1 MAESI
6 QVKAV
11 ALATEEAAL
20 IGSRHSVQVGVSN
33 REISND
39 KYKMS
44 DFRVRTEGFVGG
56 FDLHTQSHTNTSF
69 RMPRTYVRVFQRLFF
84 SSTEKVSL

>member
-11 ALATEEAAL
+11 ALATKEAAL
-20 IGSRHSVQVGVSN
+20 IGSRHSVQVSVSN
-33 REISND
+33 REISNA

-44 DFRVRTEGFVGG
+44 DFRVRTKGSWVGLS
-56 FDLHTQSHTNTSF
+56 FTLNPTNTPF
-69 RMPRTYVRVFQRLFF
+69 RMPRTYVRLFF
-84 SSTEKVSL
+84 SSTKNVSL

>member
-33 REISND
+33 REISNA

-56 FDLHTQSHTNTSF
+56 FELHTQSHQYPLSNA
-69 RMPRTYVRVFQRLFF
+69 
-84 SSTEKVSL
+84 